1 MLSLNELVTRW
12 HLCAGS
18 TDPIRR
24 FLGRGSFMDSVH
36 EEARPMKHYTTYEF
50 DNRDSSQMYDYME
63 ARIEALK
70 RRIFQLEEENRT
82 LRYQEL
88 QNCVSQSAR
97 VA

>member
-1 MLSLNELVTRW
+1 
-12 HLCAGS
+12 
-18 TDPIRR
+18 
-24 FLGRGSFMDSVH
+24 
-36 EEARPMKHYTTYEF
+36 MKHYTTYEF
-50 DNRDSSQMYDYME
+50 DNRDSSQMYDYTE

-88 QNCVSQSAR
+88 QSCITQSAR